1 MSSRHRLLSLLV
13 ENHPGV
19 LNKVSSMIR
28 RRGMNITSLTVGETD
43 DETVSR
49 MTIAIDVGR
58 AQADQAVKQLYKLI
72 EVIKISDISED
83 PIVDRELVLAKVTCT
98 RGDRSELL
106 QIVDIFKAKI
116 ADVSVDTIVLEMSG
130 PEDQVETFLEL
141 VRPFGLKEVARSG
154 TVAMARG
161 REGLRL
167 GAKHRGVGQRPV
179 SQQEALAHAEEE
191 RRHAGVLV
199 GD

>member
-1 MSSRHRLLSLLV
+1 MSSRHRLLSRRG

-19 LNKVSSMIR
+19 LNKVASMIR
-28 RRGMNITSLTVGETD
+28 RRGMNITSLSVGETD
-43 DETVSR
+43 DDSVSR

-83 PIVDRELVLAKVTCT
+83 PIVDRELVLAKINCSSC
-98 RGDRSELL
+98 DRSELL

-116 ADVSVDTIVLEMSG
+116 ADVGPETLVIEMSG
-130 PEDQVETFLEL
+130 REDEVDTFLEM

-154 TVAMARG
+154 TVAMTKG

-167 GAKHRGVGQRPV
+167 SSRHRGPGRQ
-179 SQQEALAHAEEE
+179 SSDLASADEK
-191 RRHAGVLV
+191 RRHEGVLV

>member
-72 EVIKISDISED
+72 EVIKISDITED
-83 PIVDRELVLAKVTCT
+83 PIVDRELVLAKVNCT

-116 ADVSVDTIVLEMSG
+116 ADVSIDTIVLEMSG
-130 PEDQVETFLEL
+130 SEEEVDTFLEL

-161 REGLRL
+161 RDGLRL
-167 GAKHRGVGQRPV
+167 GAKHRGAQRAV
-179 SQQEALAHAEEE
+179 TQQEALAAADEE

>member
-28 RRGMNITSLTVGETD
+28 RRGMNITSLSVGETD
-43 DETVSR
+43 DESVSR
-49 MTIAIDVGR
+49 MTIAVDVGR

-72 EVIKISDISED
+72 EVIKVADITED
-83 PIVDRELVLAKVTCT
+83 PIVDRELVLAKVAAQ

-116 ADVSVDTIVLEMSG
+116 ADVSPDAMVLEMSG

-141 VRPFGLKEVARSG
+141 IRPFGIKEVARSG
-154 TVAMARG
+154 TVAMAKG
-161 REGLRL
+161 RDLRVSVR
-167 GAKHRGVGQRPV
+167 HQRR
-179 SQQEALAHAEEE
+179 ALTQPDLDAADEQ
-191 RRHAGVLV
+191 RRSVGVLV

>member
-1 MSSRHRLLSLLV
+1 VSSRHRLLSLLV

-28 RRGMNITSLTVGETD
+28 RRGMNITSLSVGETD

-49 MTIAIDVGR
+49 MTIAVDVGR

-72 EVIKISDISED
+72 EVIKVADITED
-83 PIVDRELVLAKVTCT
+83 PIVDRELVLAKVAAQ

-116 ADVSVDTIVLEMSG
+116 ADVSPEAMVLEMSG
-130 PEDQVETFLEL
+130 PEDEVETFLEL
-141 VRPFGLKEVARSG
+141 IRPFGIKEVARSG
-154 TVAMARG
+154 TVAMAKG
-161 REGLRL
+161 RDLRI
-167 GAKHRGVGQRPV
+167 GARQQRR
-179 SQQEALAHAEEE
+179 SQADLDAADEQ
-191 RRHAGVLV
+191 RRSVGVLV

>member
-1 MSSRHRLLSLLV
+1 VSSRHRLLSLLV

-43 DETVSR
+43 DDSVSR
-49 MTIAIDVGR
+49 MTIAVDVGR

-72 EVIKISDISED
+72 EVVKISDITED
-83 PIVDRELVLAKVTCT
+83 PIVDRELVLVKVAAS

-106 QIVDIFKAKI
+106 QIVEIFKAKI
-116 ADVSVDTIVLEMSG
+116 ADVGTESMVLEMSG
-130 PEDQVETFLEL
+130 SEDQVDTFLEL
-141 VRPFGLKEVARSG
+141 VRPFGIREVARSG

-161 REGLRL
+161 RDGLRL
-167 GAKHRGVGQRPV
+167 STKHQTRGAA
-179 SQQEALAHAEEE
+179 QQTDLEAADQK
-191 RRHAGVLV
+191 RRAAGVLV

>member
-28 RRGMNITSLTVGETD
+28 RRGMNITSLSVGETD
-43 DETVSR
+43 EETVSR
-49 MTIAIDVGR
+49 MTIAVDVGR

-72 EVIKISDISED
+72 EVIKVADITED
-83 PIVDRELVLAKVTCT
+83 PIVDRELVLAKVTAQ

-116 ADVSVDTIVLEMSG
+116 ADVSPEAMVLEMSG
-130 PEDQVETFLEL
+130 PEDEVETFLEL
-141 VRPFGLKEVARSG
+141 IRPFGIKEVARSG
-154 TVAMARG
+154 TVAMAKG
-161 REGLRL
+161 RDLRI
-167 GAKHRGVGQRPV
+167 GARQQQRR
-179 SQQEALAHAEEE
+179 SQADLEAADEQ
-191 RRHAGVLV
+191 RRSVGVLV

>member
-28 RRGMNITSLTVGETD
+28 RRGMNITSLSVGETD
-43 DETVSR
+43 DESVSR
-49 MTIAIDVGR
+49 MTIAVDVGR

-72 EVIKISDISED
+72 EVIKVADITED
-83 PIVDRELVLAKVTCT
+83 PIVDRELVLAKVAAQ

-106 QIVDIFKAKI
+106 QIVDIFRAKI
-116 ADVSVDTIVLEMSG
+116 ADVSPEAMVLEMSG
-130 PEDQVETFLEL
+130 PEDEVETFLEL
-141 VRPFGLKEVARSG
+141 IRPFGIKEVARSG
-154 TVAMARG
+154 TVAMAKG
-161 REGLRL
+161 RDLRI
-167 GAKHRGVGQRPV
+167 GAKHQQRRTQPDL
-179 SQQEALAHAEEE
+179 EAADEQ
-191 RRHAGVLV
+191 RRSVGVLV

>member
-1 MSSRHRLLSLLV
+1 MSTRHRLLSLLV

-28 RRGMNITSLTVGETD
+28 RRGMNITSLSVGETD

-49 MTIAIDVGR
+49 MTVAIDVGR

-72 EVIKISDISED
+72 E
-83 PIVDRELVLAKVTCT
+83 
-98 RGDRSELL
+98 LL
-106 QIVDIFKAKI
+106 QIVDIFGAKI
-116 ADVSVDTIVLEMSG
+116 ADVGIDTMILEMSG
-130 PEDQVETFLEL
+130 AEDQVDTFLEL
-141 VRPFGLKEVARSG
+141 IRPFGVKEVARSG
-154 TVAMARG
+154 TVALAKG

-167 GAKHRGVGQRPV
+167 SGKHQGRA
-179 SQQEALAHAEEE
+179 SAQQPDLEAADIK
-191 RRHAGVLV
+191 RRTAGVLV

>member
-1 MSSRHRLLSLLV
+1 MTTHHRLLSLLV
-13 ENHPGV
+13 ENHAGV

-28 RRGMNITSLTVGETD
+28 RRGMNITSLSVGETD
-43 DETVSR
+43 DPTVSR

-72 EVIKISDISED
+72 EVIKISDITED
-83 PIVDRELVLAKVTCT
+83 PIVDREMILVKVACT

-116 ADVSVDTIVLEMSG
+116 ADVGVDTIVLEMSG
-130 PEDQVETFLEL
+130 AEDQVDTFLEL
-141 VRPFGLKEVARSG
+141 VRPFGIKEVARSG
-154 TVAMARG
+154 TVAMIRG

-167 GAKHRGVGQRPV
+167 GARQRGGRISGQPD
-179 SQQEALAHAEEE
+179 LDLNDE
-191 RRHAGVLV
+191 RRRSAGVLV

>member
-1 MSSRHRLLSLLV
+1 VSTRHRLLSLLV

-43 DETVSR
+43 DDSVSR
-49 MTIAIDVGR
+49 MTIAVDVGR

-72 EVIKISDISED
+72 EVVKISDITED
-83 PIVDRELVLAKVTCT
+83 PIVDRELVLVKVAAS

-116 ADVSVDTIVLEMSG
+116 ADVGTESMVLEMSG
-130 PEDQVETFLEL
+130 SEDQVDTFLEL
-141 VRPFGLKEVARSG
+141 IRPFGIREVARSG
-154 TVAMARG
+154 TVAMLRG
-161 REGLRL
+161 RDGLRL
-167 GAKHRGVGQRPV
+167 SSKHQARTAPAQPDL
-179 SQQEALAHAEEE
+179 EAADRK
-191 RRHAGVLV
+191 RRSAGVLV

>member
-28 RRGMNITSLTVGETD
+28 RRGMNITSLSVGETD
-43 DETVSR
+43 DDTVSR
-49 MTIAIDVGR
+49 MTVAVDVGR

-72 EVIKISDISED
+72 EVIKVADITED
-83 PIVDRELVLAKVTCT
+83 PIVDRELVLAKVAAQ

-116 ADVSVDTIVLEMSG
+116 ADVSPEAMVLEI
-130 PEDQVETFLEL
+130 FLEL
-141 VRPFGLKEVARSG
+141 IRPFGIKEVARSG
-154 TVAMARG
+154 TVAMAKG
-161 REGLRL
+161 RDLRI
-167 GAKHRGVGQRPV
+167 GTRHQRRTQPDL
-179 SQQEALAHAEEE
+179 EAADEQ
-191 RRHAGVLV
+191 RRSVGVLV

>member
-1 MSSRHRLLSLLV
+1 VTTRHRLLSLLV

-28 RRGMNITSLTVGETD
+28 RRGMNITSLSVGETD

-49 MTIAIDVGR
+49 MTVAIDVGR

-72 EVIKISDISED
+72 EVIKISDITED
-83 PIVDRELVLAKVTCT
+83 PIVERELLLVKVNAQ

-106 QIVDIFKAKI
+106 QIVDIFGAKI
-116 ADVSVDTIVLEMSG
+116 ADVGVDTMVLEMSSA
-130 PEDQVETFLEL
+130 EDQVDTFLEL
-141 VRPFGLKEVARSG
+141 IRPFGIKEVARSG
-154 TVAMARG
+154 TVALAKG

-167 GAKHRGVGQRPV
+167 SAKHQGRA
-179 SQQEALAHAEEE
+179 SAQQPDLEAADVK
-191 RRHAGVLV
+191 RRTAGVLV

>member
-43 DETVSR
+43 DDSVSR
-49 MTIAIDVGR
+49 MTIAVDVGR

-72 EVIKISDISED
+72 EVVKISDITED
-83 PIVDRELVLAKVTCT
+83 PIVDRELVLVKVAAS

-116 ADVSVDTIVLEMSG
+116 ADVGTESMVFEMSG
-130 PEDQVETFLEL
+130 SEDQVDTFLEL
-141 VRPFGLKEVARSG
+141 VRPFGIREIARSG

-161 REGLRL
+161 RDGLRL
-167 GAKHRGVGQRPV
+167 SSKHQGRGGA
-179 SQQEALAHAEEE
+179 QQPDLETADQK
-191 RRHAGVLV
+191 RRAAGVLV

>member
-28 RRGMNITSLTVGETD
+28 RRGMNITSLSVGETD

-49 MTIAIDVGR
+49 MTVAVDVGR

-72 EVIKISDISED
+72 EVIKVADITED
-83 PIVDRELVLAKVTCT
+83 PIVDRELVLAKVAAQ

-116 ADVSVDTIVLEMSG
+116 ADVSPEAMVLEMSG
-130 PEDQVETFLEL
+130 PEDEVETFLEL
-141 VRPFGLKEVARSG
+141 IRPFGIKEVARSG
-154 TVAMARG
+154 TVAMAKG
-161 REGLRL
+161 RDLRI
-167 GAKHRGVGQRPV
+167 GVKQQRRA
-179 SQQEALAHAEEE
+179 QADLEAADEQ
-191 RRHAGVLV
+191 RRSVGVLV

>member
-28 RRGMNITSLTVGETD
+28 RRGMNITSLSVGETD
-43 DETVSR
+43 DDTVSR
-49 MTIAIDVGR
+49 MTIAVDVGR

-72 EVIKISDISED
+72 EVIKVADITED
-83 PIVDRELVLAKVTCT
+83 PIVDRELVLAKVAAQ

-116 ADVSVDTIVLEMSG
+116 ADVSPDAMVLEMSG

-141 VRPFGLKEVARSG
+141 IRPFGIKEVARSG
-154 TVAMARG
+154 TVAMAKG
-161 REGLRL
+161 RDLRVSVR
-167 GAKHRGVGQRPV
+167 HQRRALT
-179 SQQEALAHAEEE
+179 QQDLDAADEQ
-191 RRHAGVLV
+191 RRSVGVLV

>member
-1 MSSRHRLLSLLV
+1 MSTRHRLLSLLV

-28 RRGMNITSLTVGETD
+28 RRGMNITSLAVGETD
-43 DETVSR
+43 DDSVSR

-83 PIVDRELVLAKVTCT
+83 PIVDRELVLAKVNCS

-116 ADVSVDTIVLEMSG
+116 ADVGPETLIIEMSG
-130 PEDQVETFLEL
+130 PEDEVDTFLEM

-154 TVAMARG
+154 TVAMTKG

-167 GAKHRGVGQRPV
+167 SSRHRGG
-179 SQQEALAHAEEE
+179 SHQQSDLDAAAEK
-191 RRHAGVLV
+191 RRHEGVLV

>member
-28 RRGMNITSLTVGETD
+28 RRGMNITSLSVGETD

-49 MTIAIDVGR
+49 MTVAVDVGR

-72 EVIKISDISED
+72 EVIKVADITED
-83 PIVDRELVLAKVTCT
+83 PIVDRELVLAKVAAQ

-116 ADVSVDTIVLEMSG
+116 ADVSPDAMVLEMSG
-130 PEDQVETFLEL
+130 PEDQCDTFLEL
-141 VRPFGLKEVARSG
+141 IRPFGIKEIARSG
-154 TVAMARG
+154 TVAMAKG
-161 REGLRL
+161 RDLRVSTR
-167 GAKHRGVGQRPV
+167 AQRRSTQPV
-179 SQQEALAHAEEE
+179 DLDAADAQ
-191 RRHAGVLV
+191 RRSVGVLV

>member
-1 MSSRHRLLSLLV
+1 VSSRHRLLSLLV

-28 RRGMNITSLTVGETD
+28 RRGMNITSLSVGETD

-49 MTIAIDVGR
+49 MTIAVDVGR

-72 EVIKISDISED
+72 EVIKVADITED
-83 PIVDRELVLAKVTCT
+83 PIVDRELVLAKVTAQ

-106 QIVDIFKAKI
+106 QIVEIFKAKI
-116 ADVSVDTIVLEMSG
+116 ADVSPEAMVLEMSG
-130 PEDQVETFLEL
+130 PEDEVETFLEL
-141 VRPFGLKEVARSG
+141 IRPFGIKEVARSG
-154 TVAMARG
+154 TVAMAKG
-161 REGLRL
+161 RDLRI
-167 GAKHRGVGQRPV
+167 GTRQQRRTQPDL
-179 SQQEALAHAEEE
+179 EAADVQ
-191 RRHAGVLV
+191 RRSVGVLV

>member
-1 MSSRHRLLSLLV
+1 MSTRHRLLSLLV

-28 RRGMNITSLTVGETD
+28 RRGMNITSLSVGETD

-72 EVIKISDISED
+72 EVIKISDITED
-83 PIVDRELVLAKVTCT
+83 PIVERELVMVKVNAQ

-106 QIVDIFKAKI
+106 QIVDIFGAKI
-116 ADVSVDTIVLEMSG
+116 ADVGVDTMILEMSG
-130 PEDQVETFLEL
+130 AEDQVDTFLEL
-141 VRPFGLKEVARSG
+141 IRPFGIKEVARSG
-154 TVAMARG
+154 TVALAKG

-167 GAKHRGVGQRPV
+167 SGKHQVRA
-179 SQQEALAHAEEE
+179 SAQQPDLEAADLK
-191 RRHAGVLV
+191 RRTAGVLV

>member
-1 MSSRHRLLSLLV
+1 VSSRHRLLSLLV

-19 LNKVSSMIR
+19 LNKVASMIR

-43 DETVSR
+43 DDSVSR
-49 MTIAIDVGR
+49 MTIAVDVGR

-72 EVIKISDISED
+72 EVVKISDITED
-83 PIVDRELVLAKVTCT
+83 PIVDRELVLVKVAAS

-106 QIVDIFKAKI
+106 QIVDIFKGKI
-116 ADVSVDTIVLEMSG
+116 ADVGVESMVLEMSG
-130 PEDQVETFLEL
+130 SEDQVDTFLEL
-141 VRPFGLKEVARSG
+141 VRPFGIREVARSG

-161 REGLRL
+161 RDGLRL
-167 GAKHRGVGQRPV
+167 SSKHQARSAAAQPDL
-179 SQQEALAHAEEE
+179 EAAERK
-191 RRHAGVLV
+191 RRSAGVLV

>member
-28 RRGMNITSLTVGETD
+28 RRGMNITSLSVGETD
-43 DETVSR
+43 DDTVSR
-49 MTIAIDVGR
+49 MTVAVDVGR

-72 EVIKISDISED
+72 EVIKVADITED
-83 PIVDRELVLAKVTCT
+83 PIVDRELVLAKVAAQ

-116 ADVSVDTIVLEMSG
+116 ADVSPDAMVLEMSG

-141 VRPFGLKEVARSG
+141 IRPFGIKEVARSG
-154 TVAMARG
+154 TVAMAKG
-161 REGLRL
+161 RDLRVSVR
-167 GAKHRGVGQRPV
+167 HQRRTLT
-179 SQQEALAHAEEE
+179 QQDLDAADAQ
-191 RRHAGVLV
+191 RRSVGVLV

>member
-1 MSSRHRLLSLLV
+1 MTTTHRLLSLLV

-28 RRGMNITSLTVGETD
+28 RRGMNITSLSVGETD
-43 DETVSR
+43 DPTVSR

-72 EVIKISDISED
+72 EVIKISDITED
-83 PIVDRELVLAKVTCT
+83 PIVDRELILVKVACT

-106 QIVDIFKAKI
+106 QIVDIFTAKI

-130 PEDQVETFLEL
+130 AEDQVDIFLEL
-141 VRPFGLKEVARSG
+141 VRPFGIKEVARSG
-154 TVAMARG
+154 TVAMLRG

-167 GAKHRGVGQRPV
+167 GARQRGARLSGQPDLDLND
-179 SQQEALAHAEEE
+179 Q
-191 RRHAGVLV
+191 RRRSAGVLV

>member
-28 RRGMNITSLTVGETD
+28 RRGMNITSLSVGETD
-43 DETVSR
+43 DESVSR
-49 MTIAIDVGR
+49 MTIAVDVGR

-72 EVIKISDISED
+72 EVIKVADITED
-83 PIVDRELVLAKVTCT
+83 PIVDRELVLAKVAAQ

-116 ADVSVDTIVLEMSG
+116 ADVSPDAMVLEMSG

-141 VRPFGLKEVARSG
+141 IRPFGIKEVARSG
-154 TVAMARG
+154 TVAMAKG
-161 REGLRL
+161 RDLRVSVR
-167 GAKHRGVGQRPV
+167 HQRRALT
-179 SQQEALAHAEEE
+179 QQDLDAADEQ
-191 RRHAGVLV
+191 RRSVGVLV

>member
-1 MSSRHRLLSLLV
+1 MSTRHRLLSLLV

-28 RRGMNITSLTVGETD
+28 RRGMNITSLAVGETD

-49 MTIAIDVGR
+49 MTVAIDVGR

-72 EVIKISDISED
+72 EVIKISDITED
-83 PIVDRELVLAKVTCT
+83 TIVERELILVKVNAQ

-106 QIVDIFKAKI
+106 QIVDIFGPKI
-116 ADVSVDTIVLEMSG
+116 SDVGIDTMILEMSG
-130 PEDQVETFLEL
+130 AEDQVDTFLEL
-141 VRPFGLKEVARSG
+141 IRPFGIKEVARSG
-154 TVAMARG
+154 TVAVAKG

-167 GAKHRGVGQRPV
+167 SGKHQGRA
-179 SQQEALAHAEEE
+179 SAQQPDLEAADIK
-191 RRHAGVLV
+191 RRTAGVLV

>member
-28 RRGMNITSLTVGETD
+28 RRGMNITSLSVGETD

-49 MTIAIDVGR
+49 MTVAVDVGR

-72 EVIKISDISED
+72 EVIKVADITED
-83 PIVDRELVLAKVTCT
+83 PIVDRELVLAKVAAQ

-116 ADVSVDTIVLEMSG
+116 ADVSPEAMVLEMSG
-130 PEDQVETFLEL
+130 PEDEVETFLEL
-141 VRPFGLKEVARSG
+141 IRPFGIKEVARSG
-154 TVAMARG
+154 TVAMAKG
-161 REGLRL
+161 RDLRI
-167 GAKHRGVGQRPV
+167 GTRQQQRRTQPDL
-179 SQQEALAHAEEE
+179 EAADEK
-191 RRHAGVLV
+191 RRSVGVLV

>member
-1 MSSRHRLLSLLV
+1 MSTRHRLLSLLV

-28 RRGMNITSLTVGETD
+28 RRGMNITSLSVGETD

-49 MTIAIDVGR
+49 MTVAIDVGR

-72 EVIKISDISED
+72 EVIKISDITED
-83 PIVDRELVLAKVTCT
+83 PIVDRELVLVKVNAQ

-106 QIVDIFKAKI
+106 QIVDIFGAKI
-116 ADVSVDTIVLEMSG
+116 ADVGIDTMILEMSG
-130 PEDQVETFLEL
+130 AEDQVDTFLEL
-141 VRPFGLKEVARSG
+141 IRPFGIKEVARSG
-154 TVAMARG
+154 TVALAKG

-167 GAKHRGVGQRPV
+167 SGKHQGRA
-179 SQQEALAHAEEE
+179 SAQQPDLEAADIK
-191 RRHAGVLV
+191 RRTAGVLV

>member
-28 RRGMNITSLTVGETD
+28 RRGMNITSLSVGETD
-43 DETVSR
+43 DESVSR
-49 MTIAIDVGR
+49 MTVAVDVGR

-72 EVIKISDISED
+72 EVIKVADITED
-83 PIVDRELVLAKVTCT
+83 PIVDRELVLAKVAAQ

-106 QIVDIFKAKI
+106 QIVEIFKAKI
-116 ADVSVDTIVLEMSG
+116 ADVSPEAMVLEMSG
-130 PEDQVETFLEL
+130 PEDEVETFLEL
-141 VRPFGLKEVARSG
+141 IRPFGIKEVARSG
-154 TVAMARG
+154 TVAMAKG
-161 REGLRL
+161 RDLRI
-167 GAKHRGVGQRPV
+167 GARQQQRR
-179 SQQEALAHAEEE
+179 SQADLEAADEQ
-191 RRHAGVLV
+191 RRSVGVLV

>member
-28 RRGMNITSLTVGETD
+28 RRGMNITSLSVGETD
-43 DETVSR
+43 DESVSR
-49 MTIAIDVGR
+49 MTIAVDVGR

-72 EVIKISDISED
+72 EVIKVADITED
-83 PIVDRELVLAKVTCT
+83 PIVDRELVLAKVAVQ

-116 ADVSVDTIVLEMSG
+116 ADVSPDAMVLEMSG
-130 PEDQVETFLEL
+130 PEDQCDTFLEL
-141 VRPFGLKEVARSG
+141 IRPFGIKEVARSG
-154 TVAMARG
+154 TVAMAKG
-161 REGLRL
+161 RDLRVSVR
-167 GAKHRGVGQRPV
+167 HQRRTLT
-179 SQQEALAHAEEE
+179 QQDLDAADEQ
-191 RRHAGVLV
+191 RRSVGVLV

>member
-1 MSSRHRLLSLLV
+1 MSTRHRLLSLLV

-28 RRGMNITSLTVGETD
+28 RRGMNITSLSVGETD

-49 MTIAIDVGR
+49 MTVAIDVGR

-72 EVIKISDISED
+72 EVIKISDITED
-83 PIVDRELVLAKVTCT
+83 AIVDRELLLVKVNAQ

-106 QIVDIFKAKI
+106 QIVDIFGAKI
-116 ADVSVDTIVLEMSG
+116 ADVGIDTMILEMSG
-130 PEDQVETFLEL
+130 AEDQVDTFLEL
-141 VRPFGLKEVARSG
+141 IRPFGIKEVARSG
-154 TVAMARG
+154 TVALAKG

-167 GAKHRGVGQRPV
+167 SAKHQGRG
-179 SQQEALAHAEEE
+179 SAQQPDLEAADLK
-191 RRHAGVLV
+191 RRTAGVLV

>member
-1 MSSRHRLLSLLV
+1 VSSRHRLLSLLV

-43 DETVSR
+43 DDSVSR
-49 MTIAIDVGR
+49 MTIAVDVGR

-72 EVIKISDISED
+72 EVVKISDITED
-83 PIVDRELVLAKVTCT
+83 PIVDRELVLVKVAAS

-106 QIVDIFKAKI
+106 QIVDIFKGKI
-116 ADVSVDTIVLEMSG
+116 ADVGTESMVLEMSG
-130 PEDQVETFLEL
+130 SEDQVDTFLEL
-141 VRPFGLKEVARSG
+141 VRPFGIREVARSG

-161 REGLRL
+161 RDGLRL
-167 GAKHRGVGQRPV
+167 SARHQARSAGTQPDLEAADRQRR
-179 SQQEALAHAEEE
+179 S
-191 RRHAGVLV
+191 AGVLV

>member
-28 RRGMNITSLTVGETD
+28 RRGMNITSLSVGETD
-43 DETVSR
+43 DDSVSR
-49 MTIAIDVGR
+49 MTVAVDVGR

-72 EVIKISDISED
+72 EVIKVADITED
-83 PIVDRELVLAKVTCT
+83 PIVDRELVLAKVAAQ

-116 ADVSVDTIVLEMSG
+116 ADVSPEAMVLEMSG
-130 PEDQVETFLEL
+130 PEDEVETFLEL
-141 VRPFGLKEVARSG
+141 IRPFGIKEVARSG
-154 TVAMARG
+154 TVAMAKG
-161 REGLRL
+161 RDLRI
-167 GAKHRGVGQRPV
+167 GARQQQRRT
-179 SQQEALAHAEEE
+179 QADLEAADEQ
-191 RRHAGVLV
+191 RRSVGVLV

>member
-28 RRGMNITSLTVGETD
+28 RRGMNITSLSVGETD

-49 MTIAIDVGR
+49 MTIAVDVGR

-72 EVIKISDISED
+72 EVIKVADITED
-83 PIVDRELVLAKVTCT
+83 PIVDRELVLAKVAAQ

-116 ADVSVDTIVLEMSG
+116 ADVSPEAMVLEMSG
-130 PEDQVETFLEL
+130 PEDEVETFLEL
-141 VRPFGLKEVARSG
+141 IRPFGIKEVARSG
-154 TVAMARG
+154 TVAMAKG
-161 REGLRL
+161 RDLRI
-167 GAKHRGVGQRPV
+167 GTRHQQRRTQPDL
-179 SQQEALAHAEEE
+179 EAADEQ
-191 RRHAGVLV
+191 RRSVGVLV

>member
-28 RRGMNITSLTVGETD
+28 RRGMNITSLSVGETD
-43 DETVSR
+43 DDSVSR
-49 MTIAIDVGR
+49 MTVAVDVGR

-72 EVIKISDISED
+72 EVIKVADITED
-83 PIVDRELVLAKVTCT
+83 PIVDRELVLAKVAAQ

-116 ADVSVDTIVLEMSG
+116 ADVSPEAMVLEMSG
-130 PEDQVETFLEL
+130 PEDEVETFLEL
-141 VRPFGLKEVARSG
+141 IRPFGIKEVARSG
-154 TVAMARG
+154 TVAMAKG
-161 REGLRL
+161 RDLRV
-167 GAKHRGVGQRPV
+167 GSKHQQRR
-179 SQQEALAHAEEE
+179 SQPDLEAADEQ
-191 RRHAGVLV
+191 RRSVGVLV

>member
-43 DETVSR
+43 DDSVSR
-49 MTIAIDVGR
+49 MTIAVDVGR

-72 EVIKISDISED
+72 EVVKISDITED
-83 PIVDRELVLAKVTCT
+83 PIVDRELVLVKVAVS

-116 ADVSVDTIVLEMSG
+116 ADVGTESMVLEMSG
-130 PEDQVETFLEL
+130 SEDQVDTFLEL
-141 VRPFGLKEVARSG
+141 VRPFGIREIARSG

-167 GAKHRGVGQRPV
+167 SSKHQARAAGAQPDL
-179 SQQEALAHAEEE
+179 EAADRN
-191 RRHAGVLV
+191 RRTAGVLV